1 MSHVYG
7 NMNIGS
13 LLFLSSKSVS
23 AFSILLEKR
32 ATGAQYVWY
41 LSISGTKI
49 RISEQKNKFYLSF
62 FERERS
68 AMPLLPSE
76 ATKRIFG
83 EAKNTKNRAKYQ
95 INAY

>member
-1 MSHVYG
+1 MTSGRSIAIIISSIFFILSHF
-7 NMNIGS
+7 ID
-13 LLFLSSKSVS
+13 SV
-23 AFSILLEKR
+23 
-32 ATGAQYVWY
+32 
-41 LSISGTKI
+41 TKV
-49 RISEQKNKFYLSF
+49 RISEQKTKFYLSF

-95 INAY
+95 INAYQS

>member
-1 MSHVYG
+1 M
-7 NMNIGS
+7 
-13 LLFLSSKSVS
+13 
-23 AFSILLEKR
+23 
-32 ATGAQYVWY
+32 
-41 LSISGTKI
+41 ISGTKI
-49 RISEQKNKFYLSF
+49 RISEQKTKFYLSF